1 MLVRSTA
8 LKESTDARP
17 GLLIFRNYESVE
29 HARALP
35 KGEGIRL
42 ASHSRLLNS
51 DWQRED
57 QRSRL
62 GGSDGLTTCLCNR
75 SKAIFSALSCFKSG
89 GT

>member
-57 QRSRL
+57 QLRKPALDLSDVVRQECTLVDYRSY
-62 GGSDGLTTCLCNR
+62 C
-75 SKAIFSALSCFKSG
+75 SG
-89 GT
+89 VH